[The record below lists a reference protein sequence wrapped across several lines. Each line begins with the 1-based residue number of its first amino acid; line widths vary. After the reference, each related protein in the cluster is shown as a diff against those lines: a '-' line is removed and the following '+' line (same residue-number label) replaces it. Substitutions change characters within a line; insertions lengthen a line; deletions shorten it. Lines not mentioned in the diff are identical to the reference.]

1 MERRRHKSGTTRR
14 DLAQVSGS
22 STDLPIQDCGRLQLQ
37 YCTEVNPR
45 QNPTRRR
52 MKMLRCVLV
61 DDTRRQMCRSTACVQ
76 FCNGRTGS
84 PAWRCA

>member
-14 DLAQVSGS
+14 DLATSLRFVNGPPNSGLREV
-22 STDLPIQDCGRLQLQ
+22 TIVP
-37 YCTEVNPR
+37 TEVNPR